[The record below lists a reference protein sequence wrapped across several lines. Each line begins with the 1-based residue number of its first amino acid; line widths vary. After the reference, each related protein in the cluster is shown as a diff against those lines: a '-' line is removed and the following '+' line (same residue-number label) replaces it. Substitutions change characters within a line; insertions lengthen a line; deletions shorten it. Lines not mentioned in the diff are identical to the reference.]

1 MIWFEKLFSA
11 VQAAP
16 ELWTTAA
23 VIVACVVLLSG
34 MAAELIFR
42 VLRLF
47 LGGVASGTWESLKG
61 SFRKP
66 LKVFLML
73 LGFYWGLEI
82 LPLSGQTDLMLA
94 RYLRTGFILAA
105 AYGAYH
111 LEGVLAAVF
120 AKVDAR
126 MNLQSSEL
134 LKQFSLRIIRFVV
147 AVLAVTLVAEQFGIN
162 AGSIVAGLGLAG
174 LAVAL
179 AAQDTLA
186 NIFAGIVL
194 ILDKPF
200 DVGELVQVESHTGTV
215 ENINF
220 RSTRLRLLTQELVT
234 IPNSA
239 IAKGPITNLTRRN
252 QRKAEIRLELGG
264 SLPRKELLA
273 FVAELQGALREIA
286 GIDPVSVLVRLESYA
301 VTGPVLNM
309 AFLTDTA
316 EWEEFVTIRQ
326 EAILCLMEV
335 LQHHDVQTARKRVL
349 VEGLPYENR

>member
-1 MIWFEKLFSA
+1 MVWMDKLFSEIRE
-11 VQAAP
+11 AP
-16 ELWTTAA
+16 EPWIAAIVTAGCFL
-23 VIVACVVLLSG
+23 VFSG
-34 MAAELIFR
+34 LAADLIFR
-42 VLRLF
+42 VIRIF
-47 LGGVASGTWESLKG
+47 ARGIDPETWTSLKS

-73 LGFYWGLEI
+73 LGLYWGLEI
-82 LPLSGQTDLMLA
+82 LPLSAATDLVLG
-94 RYLRTGFILAA
+94 RYLVTGFILTA

-111 LEGVLAAVF
+111 LEGVLGAVF
-120 AKVDAR
+120 SKVDAR

-194 ILDKPF
+194 IMDKPF
-200 DVGELVQVESHTGTV
+200 DVGELVQVENHTGTV

-220 RSTRLRLLTQELVT
+220 RSTRIRLLTQELVT

-239 IAKGPITNLTRRN
+239 IAKGAIINLDRRN
-252 QRKAEIRLELGG
+252 QRKAQVKLELGKG
-264 SLPRKELLA
+264 VRRKALLDFIDEL
-273 FVAELQGALREIA
+273 EGILRETP

-309 AFLTDTA
+309 AFLANTGD
-316 EWEEFVTIRQ
+316 WETFVTIRQ
-326 EAILCLMEV
+326 EAVFTLMEA
-335 LQHHDVQTARKRVL
+335 LERHDVKTARQRVQ
-349 VEGLPYENR
+349 VESVNG

>member
-1 MIWFEKLFSA
+1 MLWIERLMA
-11 VQAAP
+11 DIQAAP
-16 ELWTTAA
+16 EIWIASA
-23 VIVACVVLLSG
+23 VIFFTFALFSG
-34 MAAELIFR
+34 MAATLIFSALR
-42 VLRLF
+42 FIMRNVEADTWDSLVL
-47 LGGVASGTWESLKG
+47 

-66 LKVFLML
+66 LRVFLVL
-73 LGFYWGLEI
+73 LGLYWALEI
-82 LPLSGQTDLMLA
+82 LPLSEKTDLLLGRGLKVA
-94 RYLRTGFILAA
+94 FILAA

-111 LEGVLAAVF
+111 LEGVLGAVF
-120 AKVDAR
+120 RRVGAR

-134 LKQFSLRIIRFVV
+134 LKQFSLKIIRFIVG
-147 AVLAVTLVAEQFGIN
+147 VLAVTLVVEQFGIN

-200 DVGELVQVESHTGTV
+200 DVGELVSVEGHTGTV

-252 QRKAEIRLELGG
+252 QRKAEVRLELGKTVRRSG
-264 SLPRKELLA
+264 LLLFIEELEGLLKETP
-273 FVAELQGALREIA
+273 GIA
-286 GIDPVSVLVRLESYA
+286 PETVLVRLESYA
-301 VTGPVLNM
+301 VTGPVLHM
-309 AFLTDTA
+309 SFLTDTA
-316 EWEEFVTIRQ
+316 EWEEFVAIRQ
-326 EAILCLMEV
+326 EAVLLLMET
-335 LQHHDVQTARKRVL
+335 LEQHEVKTARQRVQI
-349 VEGLPYENR
+349 ESISS